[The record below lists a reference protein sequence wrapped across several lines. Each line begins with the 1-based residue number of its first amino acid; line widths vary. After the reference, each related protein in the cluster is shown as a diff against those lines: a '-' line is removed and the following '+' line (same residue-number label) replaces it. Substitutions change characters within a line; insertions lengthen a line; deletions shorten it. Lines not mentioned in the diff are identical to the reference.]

1 MSKYTASG
9 PYKVLVANM
18 AGPSNPG
25 LGIRPNRI
33 RSVFE
38 MQQARMTQGGR
49 FASDKANPG
58 TSTVNTLSAPTTIAR
73 STCTVTVVDNT
84 FTSRATLRVGPYVVV
99 SGEDYTPGGGVN
111 PTATAL
117 TAAINN
123 LPGFTATVL
132 GAVVSVSGPAGLDVP
147 DIWATYAG
155 SVQNFTVTAVTSGD
169 PSFGPY
175 SLT

>member
-9 PYKVLVANM
+9 SYKVLVANL

-25 LGIRPNRI
+25 LGIRPDRI

-38 MQQARMTQGGR
+38 MQQVRTLQGGR
-49 FASDKANPG
+49 FASDKTTPG
-58 TSTVNTLSAPTTIAR
+58 VATICTLCTPTTIAR
-73 STCTVTVVDNT
+73 STCTITVVDNT
-84 FTSRATLRVGPYVVV
+84 FTSKATLYIGANVIV

-111 PTATAL
+111 ATATAL

-123 LPGFTATVL
+123 LPGITATVL

-155 SVQNFTVTAVTSGD
+155 SVQNFTVTVVTPGD